1 MTYAATDPRSQL
13 ATAAVPA
20 GVPRPATYRQLSVDP
35 PDEEHQQGSRTWW
48 TRTQALVVAHTAA
61 QTGDTLNVDDV
72 TGEHVALVLEGAA
85 VDVRHDLG
93 EVSVDEPAVVV
104 IPPGRSAIAIR
115 APGTIVRLIAVPTAP
130 SLATRCRNAAD
141 HDEPDPNV
149 TPFVAWPDPPG
160 GPAVRTY
167 PLAAY
172 PLQPDRF
179 GRIFRCST
187 VMVNVLPEAAG
198 PRDPSQ
204 LSPHSHDDFEQV
216 SLQLRGDYVHHM
228 RVPWTP
234 DATTWRDDEHHHTRA
249 PAVVVIP
256 PPMIHT
262 SQGVGDGQHWLVDVF
277 APPRRDFSDRPGW
290 VLNADEYPMPK
301 SHEG

>member
-1 MTYAATDPRSQL
+1 M
-13 ATAAVPA
+13 
-20 GVPRPATYRQLSVDP
+20 
-35 PDEEHQQGSRTWW
+35 
-48 TRTQALVVAHTAA
+48 
-61 QTGDTLNVDDV
+61 
-72 TGEHVALVLEGAA
+72 
-85 VDVRHDLG
+85 
-93 EVSVDEPAVVV
+93 
-104 IPPGRSAIAIR
+104 
-115 APGTIVRLIAVPTAP
+115 
-130 SLATRCRNAAD
+130 
-141 HDEPDPNV
+141 

-167 PLAAY
+167 LMAAY

-234 DATTWRDDEHHHTRA
+234 DATTWREDEHHHTRA

-290 VLNADEYPMPK
+290 VLNADEYPMP
-301 SHEG
+301 SSYEG